1 MAFDTH
7 LDTSFLNCK
16 GSVFSEKPYFCKKF
30 ENRMQHQFYSLR
42 EVAEIVDGQIVGK
55 SPEMEVSDL
64 LIDSRQLVSADKAL
78 FFAIVSARNNGHR
91 YIKELYEKGVKAFVV
106 KTMPENTCPE
116 ANFILVD
123 DTLKALQTLAAHH
136 RQQFGI
142 LVIGITGS
150 NGKTIVK
157 EWLFQMLSPDFNIV
171 RSPKSYNS
179 QVGVPLSVWQM
190 NESHELALF
199 EAGISEPEE
208 MAPLQKIIAP
218 TIGVFTNIGQAHD
231 ENFISRVQKA
241 GEKLNLFTK
250 AASLVYCMDYPDI
263 QHVIIRSGLSEK
275 VKLFTWSR
283 KFQEADLFVDSI
295 TKDEKT
301 AKISCLYQD
310 NHLSFQIPFA
320 DKASVENAIHCIAV
334 CLLMKYEPNQIAER
348 LLNLTSVA
356 MRLEIKAGVNNCTII
371 NDYYNSDI
379 NSLSIAL
386 DVMRHQRQH
395 KRHVVILSDILQSG
409 RNELELY
416 AEIAQLLKNKEVDML
431 IGIGEAI
438 SRQANKFD
446 MESYFYPNVA
456 DFLAHFPFSKF
467 NNQTIL
473 LKGARAF
480 DFEQFGMEL
489 HEKAH
494 ETVLEIIFNNLV
506 SNLKHFQAKIKP
518 ETKLMVMVKAFGYGS
533 GNLEVS
539 NVLQFHNVDYLTV
552 AFADEGVELR
562 RAGINLPIMVM
573 SPEVNSYDNIIKYHL
588 EPEVFSFRNLSFIEK
603 AVANMALPEAH
614 PINVHIKLDTG
625 MHRLGFAQSELPELI
640 QRIKANP
647 MLHVKSV
654 FSHLATADNPSED
667 DFTLSQ
673 IHNFEVGSQM
683 IVEAFPH
690 KVLRHI
696 LNTAGISRFPQ
707 YQFDMVRLGI
717 GLYGVPTCKADMD
730 ALLPVVSLKTTIN
743 QIKQI
748 PAGDSIGYNRHGR
761 AEKNMRIGI
770 VPIGYAD
777 GLSRLLGNGNGKF
790 YVNGHQVP
798 VVGDIC
804 MDMCMLDL
812 SQVEA
817 VEGDTVVI
825 FDAEHDINDIA
836 KACQTIPYEIMTRVS
851 QRVKRVYYQE

>member
-1 MAFDTH
+1 
-7 LDTSFLNCK
+7 
-16 GSVFSEKPYFCKKF
+16 
-30 ENRMQHQFYSLR
+30 MQHQFYSLQ
-42 EVAEIVDGQIVGK
+42 EISEIVNGKLVG
-55 SPEMEVSDL
+55 EANGEVSDL
-64 LIDSRQLVSADKAL
+64 LIDSRHLVDPHQTL
-78 FFAIVSARNNGHR
+78 FFALKSNRNDGHR
-91 YIKELYEKGVKAFVV
+91 YIDDLYEKGVRAFVV
-106 KTMPENTCPE
+106 SQLPESIHPD
-116 ANFILVD
+116 AAFVVVP
-123 DTLKALQTLAAHH
+123 DTLKALQMLAAHH
-136 RQQFGI
+136 RQQFDI
-142 LVIGITGS
+142 PVIGITGS

-157 EWLFQMLSPDFNIV
+157 EWLYQMLSPDYNIV

-190 NESHELALF
+190 NQTNTLGIF
-199 EAGISEPEE
+199 EAGISEPDE
-208 MAPLQKIIAP
+208 MMSLQDIIRP

-231 ENFISRVQKA
+231 ENFINRVQKA

-250 AASLVYCMDYPDI
+250 TEQLVYCMDYSDI
-263 QHVIIRSGLSEK
+263 QQVVIRSGMASK

-283 KFQEADLFVDSI
+283 KFEEADLFVREI
-295 TKDEKT
+295 TKSENT
-301 AKISCLYQD
+301 ATIACIYHGENLM
-310 NHLSFQIPFA
+310 FTIPFA

-334 CLLMKYEPNQIAER
+334 GLLLQMKVETIEER
-348 LLNLTSVA
+348 LKSLVSIA

-386 DVMRHQRQH
+386 DVMRHQHQH
-395 KRHVVILSDILQSG
+395 RHHTVILSDILQSG
-409 RNELELY
+409 RNEVDLY
-416 AEIAQLLKNKEVDML
+416 TEIAQLLKNKGVDTL
-431 IGIGEAI
+431 IGIGEALT
-438 SRQANKFD
+438 RQSNKFE
-446 MESYFYPNVA
+446 METYFYKNVP
-456 DFLAHFPFSKF
+456 DFLAQFPFSKF

-480 DFEQFGMEL
+480 EFEQIGMEL
-489 HEKAH
+489 QEKAH
-494 ETVLEIIFNNLV
+494 ETVLEINFNHLV
-506 SNLKHFQAKIKP
+506 SNLNHFRSKIKP

-539 NVLQFHNVDYLTV
+539 NILQFHNVDYLTV

-603 AVANMALPEAH
+603 AMENLALPEAH
-614 PINVHIKLDTG
+614 PLNVHIKLDTG
-625 MHRLGFAQSELPELI
+625 MHRLGFSKDELPELI
-640 QRIKANP
+640 RRIQANP
-647 MLHVKSV
+647 MLNVKSV
-654 FSHLATADNPSED
+654 FSHLATADNPAED
-667 DFTLSQ
+667 AFTLGQ
-673 IHNFEVGSQM
+673 IHNFEEGSQM

-690 KVLRHI
+690 ALRHI

-717 GLYGVPTCKADMD
+717 GLYGVPTCEADKG
-730 ALLPVVSLKTTIN
+730 LLQPVVSLKTTIN
-743 QIKQI
+743 QIKHI
-748 PAGDSIGYNRHGR
+748 PAGDSIGYNRHGH
-761 AEKNMRIGI
+761 ADHDMRIGI

-777 GLSRLLGNGNGKF
+777 GLSRLLGNGNGTF
-790 YVNGHQVP
+790 YVQNTP
-798 VVGDIC
+798 VKIVGDVC

-812 SQVEA
+812 TDVEA
-817 VEGDTVVI
+817 QEGDTVVI

>member
-1 MAFDTH
+1 MDRQV
-7 LDTSFLNCK
+7 C
-16 GSVFSEKPYFCKKF
+16 
-30 ENRMQHQFYSLR
+30 
-42 EVAEIVDGQIVGK
+42 
-55 SPEMEVSDL
+55 DL
-64 LIDSRQLVSADKAL
+64 LIDSRQLIVSDQAL
-78 FFAIVSARNNGHR
+78 FFAIISARNDGHK
-91 YIKELYEKGVKAFVV
+91 YIKDLYDKGVRAFVV
-106 KTMPENTCPE
+106 NRLPEEPYPE
-116 ANFILVD
+116 ASFIQVA
-123 DTLKALQTLAAHH
+123 DTLKALQTLAAFH
-136 RQQFGI
+136 RRQFDI
-142 LVIGITGS
+142 PVIGITGS

-179 QVGVPLSVWQM
+179 QVGVPLSLWQM
-190 NESHELALF
+190 SEKNELAIF
-199 EAGISEPEE
+199 EAGISEPDE
-208 MAPLQKIIAP
+208 MIALQDMIRP

-231 ENFISRVQKA
+231 ENFINRVQKA

-250 AASLVYCMDYPDI
+250 AEQLVYCMDYADI
-263 QHVIIRSGLSEK
+263 QQVVIRSGIASK

-283 KFQEADLFVDSI
+283 KFEDADLFVCQGVKSENNTVIDCVYRG
-295 TKDEKT
+295 EK
-301 AKISCLYQD
+301 Q
-310 NHLSFQIPFA
+310 SFVIPFA
-320 DKASVENAIHCIAV
+320 DAASIENAIHCISV
-334 CLLMKYEPNQIAER
+334 CLLMHYEPLRIAER
-348 LLNLTSVA
+348 LKSLTPIA

-371 NDYYNSDI
+371 NDYYNSDV
-379 NSLSIAL
+379 NSLAIAL
-386 DVMRHQRQH
+386 DVMNQQHQH

-409 RNELELY
+409 RSEVDLY
-416 AEIAQLLKNKEVDML
+416 TEIGQLLRNKNVDML
-431 IGIGEAI
+431 IGIGDGI
-438 SRQANKFD
+438 SRQANKFE
-446 MESYFYPNVA
+446 MESYFYSNVT

-480 DFEQFGMEL
+480 EFERIGMEL
-489 HEKAH
+489 QEKAH
-494 ETVLEIIFNNLV
+494 ETVLEINFNHLVNNLNYFR
-506 SNLKHFQAKIKP
+506 SRINP

-588 EPEVFSFRNLSFIEK
+588 EPEVFSFRNLQFIEK
-603 AVANMALPEAH
+603 ALQNLALPESH
-614 PINVHIKLDTG
+614 PLNVHIKLDTG
-625 MHRLGFAQSELPELI
+625 MHRLGFSNNDLPELI
-640 QRIKANP
+640 SRIKANP

-654 FSHLATADNPSED
+654 FSHLATADNPAED
-667 DFTLSQ
+667 EFTLSQ
-673 IHNFEVGSQM
+673 IKKFEEGSKI

-696 LNTAGISRFPQ
+696 LNSAGILRFPQ

-717 GLYGVPTCKADMD
+717 GLYGVPTCTADKD
-730 ALLPVVSLKTTIN
+730 VLQTVVSLKTTIN
-743 QIKQI
+743 QIKRI

-761 AEKNMRIGI
+761 ADHDMRIGI

-790 YVNGHQVP
+790 YVNGQQVP

-812 SQVEA
+812 TNVEA
-817 VEGDTVVI
+817 SEGDSVVI
-825 FDAEHDINDIA
+825 FDAEHDIADIA